1 MSKCVFVLDAVYVKI
16 QKLQKNVTKCC
27 PFFLPKN
34 RGKIAKNSK

>member
-1 MSKCVFVLDAVYVKI
+1 MSKYKNY
-16 QKLQKNVTKCC
+16 KKNVTKCC